1 MRLKHFSEEKFE
13 KVLVSSNLLKILI
26 QLIDKNSQDEIDRH
40 LALNSYW
47 ILSQIA
53 MSSDSDLLSS
63 IFEVDQKTLLRAVNT
78 DLNSNDFERVELVI
92 WFLSNASSPV
102 QTIFKLI
109 LDKTYVVEVFEKMTH
124 LLKTDPKV
132 IN

>member
-63 IFEVDQKTLLRAVNT
+63 IFEVD
-78 DLNSNDFERVELVI
+78 
-92 WFLSNASSPV
+92 
-102 QTIFKLI
+102 
-109 LDKTYVVEVFEKMTH
+109 
-124 LLKTDPKV
+124 
-132 IN
+132 